1 MHLFCISTEGWT
13 GTAEVGVSW
22 LSCQRDQNVPLPPS
36 QRCSIF
42 VNSPIYAIPFLF
54 PYENNF
60 LSLKWSHRSRDSERD
75 RSPLHHHRKM
85 AAPIRGGGRGR
96 DAAEV
101 QIRSS
106 SQDVSRARCCHG
118 RSGFTPSLHTSE
130 GCGCSCGR

>member
-1 MHLFCISTEGWT
+1 MHLFCISTEGWA

-60 LSLKWSHRSRDSERD
+60 LSLKWSHHSRDSERD

-101 QIRSS
+101 QIRLSA
-106 SQDVSRARCCHG
+106 QDVSRARCCHG
-118 RSGFTPSLHTSE
+118 SSGFTPSLHTSE
-130 GCGCSCGR
+130 